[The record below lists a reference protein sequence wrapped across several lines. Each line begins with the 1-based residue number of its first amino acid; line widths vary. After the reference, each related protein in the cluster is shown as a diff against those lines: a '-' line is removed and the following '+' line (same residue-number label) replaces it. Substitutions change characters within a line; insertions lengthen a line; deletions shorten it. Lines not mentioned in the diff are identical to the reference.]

1 MYAKNNFE
9 EAKMKVLYTE
19 PEDSSEYIALR
30 QGGETVV
37 WMDYDAWFNPIPIY
51 SEASIEA
58 LVPELREFILRW
70 RKKALEEKE
79 TFVPYCPEKHAGTKF
94 VYGDKSYE
102 IPGMPGIS
110 NELYAHLSTDI
121 EKELQ
126 QMGCKWT
133 TYTGSI
139 D

>member
-1 MYAKNNFE
+1 ME
-9 EAKMKVLYTE
+9 VLYTE
-19 PEDSSEYIALR
+19 PEDSSQYIAIKDNG
-30 QGGETVV
+30 QTVV

-70 RKKALEEKE
+70 RENAQKAKE
-79 TFVPYCPEKHAGTKF
+79 TYVHVCPEKNAGTQF
-94 VYGDKSYE
+94 VYKDKCYK
-102 IPGMPGIS
+102 IPGMPGID
-110 NELYAHLSTDI
+110 NELYARLSLDM
-121 EKELQ
+121 EKELK
-126 QMGCKWT
+126 QMGCKWV